1 MHGVA
6 TTPAV
11 SRSAIAPPAGA
22 ESFGAFFGHIVR
34 LDTASRTWLSM
45 GAPGLLWRGTG
56 SRIGDGGLGCD
67 SATESDNSPWSNKRL
82 DSTRLDSTSELS
94 CVPNSHGI
102 PEFPE
107 ERGGS
112 Q

>member
-34 LDTASRTWLSM
+34 LCMYSIHRPSWHGVEDLAVNGRAWTLVAW
-45 GAPGLLWRGTG
+45 
-56 SRIGDGGLGCD
+56 D
-67 SATESDNSPWSNKRL
+67 
-82 DSTRLDSTSELS
+82 
-94 CVPNSHGI
+94 GI
-102 PEFPE
+102 PNWRWGF
-107 ERGGS
+107 GL
-112 Q
+112 